1 MVVTGQRNEG
11 SRIDQ
16 TVSFLMM
23 LAIVLIGLS
32 VAVLLAFA
40 AAVKI
45 ALSIWS

>member
-1 MVVTGQRNEG
+1 MNEQRIES

-23 LAIVLIGLS
+23 LAIVMLGLS
-32 VAVLLAFA
+32 VAALIAFA

-45 ALSIWS
+45 ALTIWS

>member
-1 MVVTGQRNEG
+1 MIGQRIES

-23 LAIVLIGLS
+23 LAIVMLGLS
-32 VAVLLAFA
+32 VAALIAFA
-40 AAVKI
+40 AAVKL

>member
-1 MVVTGQRNEG
+1 MIGQRIES

-23 LAIVLIGLS
+23 LAIVMLGLS
-32 VAVLLAFA
+32 VAALIAFA

-45 ALSIWS
+45 ALTIWS